1 VVVAKTENPNFVRT
15 ATGLVR
21 ELTWIDVFVWFI
33 IFFPWLT
40 SWSGLFWITPD
51 YYQNVNYYLALG
63 VWALTAIVVVVL
75 YWQLT
80 STMPRSGG
88 DYVFASRAIAPSVGF
103 VASFILYVALLTD
116 PASTGAYW
124 GLSEAGLQLSLSG
137 QILKSP
143 GITNLGNL
151 LNPATTSSP
160 VTLFVV
166 SLLLLVMG
174 AIGVILGGRVFRTII
189 YGFFAYGAI
198 TLAVV
203 MAMFSLNNQSTFAT
217 DYAKYFTGG
226 VQGVLKAAASSG
238 YSPGYS
244 LATLG
249 LVVPVIFVSL
259 GPYPT
264 MQLVG
269 GEIRNV
275 KRSLLYGTV
284 GAQLVSIIIFV
295 LMTYAFDHAIGISF
309 LEAYT
314 VTQNYTSTVPS
325 ALAMV
330 FYPSQ
335 VLLWIITIGLFVGNI
350 GWWWLALVFASR
362 IPMAWALDRVG
373 PSGLAHVSDRFHTP
387 TTAII
392 LTVLLAMIPMY
403 LVFFTSFISTQLNG
417 TFLFTLVWLI
427 SAVAAVV
434 LPFRRR
440 SIFEGSQNTAR
451 FASFPVI
458 SWIGVISLVVL
469 GYLSYNA
476 FTNPAIGPSA
486 LSARLII
493 LAIVTVST
501 VIYAISY
508 YYHKG
513 RGLDL
518 STLSRELPP
527 E

>member
-1 VVVAKTENPNFVRT
+1 VPDTGNSTFVRK
-15 ATGLVR
+15 ATGLVK
-21 ELTWIDVFVWFI
+21 ELTWVDVFVWVV

-40 SWSGLFWITPD
+40 SWSGLFWVTPD

-63 VWALTAIVVVVL
+63 LWAVTAIVVVVL

-88 DYVFASRAIAPSVGF
+88 DYIFSSRAIGSSVGF
-103 VASFILYVALLTD
+103 VASFILYIALLTD

-124 GLSEAGLQLSLSG
+124 GFSEAGLQLSLSG
-137 QILKSP
+137 QVLKSTW
-143 GITNLGNL
+143 ITNLGNF
-151 LNPATTSSP
+151 LNPATTSDP
-160 VTLFVV
+160 TALFLGSFALLAVGAVGVV
-166 SLLLLVMG
+166 
-174 AIGVILGGRVFRTII
+174 LGGRVFRAII

-203 MAMFSLNNQSTFAT
+203 MAMFSFNNQSTFAA
-217 DYAKYFTGG
+217 DFAKYFPGG
-226 VQGVLKAAASSG
+226 VQAVFKAAASSG

-259 GPYPT
+259 GPYPA

-275 KRSLLYGTV
+275 KRSLLYGAV
-284 GAQLVSIIIFV
+284 GAQVVSIVVFV
-295 LMTYAFDHAIGISF
+295 LMTYVFDHAVGISF

-314 VTQNYTSTVPS
+314 VAQNYSSTVPS

-330 FYPSQ
+330 LYPSQ
-335 VLLWIITIGLFVGNI
+335 ILLWIITIGLFVGNI
-350 GWWWLALVFASR
+350 GWWWLALVLASR
-362 IPMAWALDRVG
+362 IPMAWAMDRVG
-373 PSGLAHVSDRFHTP
+373 PPGLAHVSDRFHTP
-387 TTAII
+387 TIAIL
-392 LTVLLAMIPMY
+392 LTVALAIIPMY

-427 SAVAAVV
+427 SAVAAVI

-440 SIFEGSQNTAR
+440 SIFAASSNTAK
-451 FASFPVI
+451 FAGFPVI
-458 SWIGVISLVVL
+458 SWVGIISLAVI

-476 FTNPAIGPSA
+476 YTNPAIGPSA
-486 LSARLII
+486 FGAKLVILGII
-493 LAIVTVST
+493 AASVA
-501 VIYAISY
+501 IYAVSY
-508 YYHKG
+508 YYHKRNG
-513 RGLDL
+513 VDL
-518 STLSRELPP
+518 SALSRELPP